1 MIPSA
6 RKGNWHFETLWTFP
20 GLLPFPPI
28 ITSVFIH
35 EVDSALKRDFL
46 ERDTRPPYLKSVELK
61 YKLSD
66 LEAVLNRSL
75 RVTGYI
81 QSGEGR
87 AIDRDNLL
95 RWFQATWCPLDGQLG
110 QSDTYRK
117 WSYPDQEYRH
127 VLVSGEPALATCGTG
142 KKQVCVRHRI
152 YTPLIDLSWI
162 F

>member
-1 MIPSA
+1 MPPSA
-6 RKGNWHFETLWTFP
+6 RKGNWHFDTLWE
-20 GLLPFPPI
+20 FPPV

-46 ERDTRPPYLKSVELK
+46 ERGTRPLYLKSVELK

-66 LEAVLNRSL
+66 LEAALNKTPRSL

-95 RWFQATWCPLDGQLG
+95 RWFQATWSPLDRHLG
-110 QSDTYRK
+110 RSDTYRK

-127 VLVSGEPALATCGTG
+127 VLVSGEPGLATRGPG
-142 KKQVCVRHRI
+142 RRQVCVRHRI
-152 YTPLIDLSWI
+152 YNPLIDLSWM